1 MDYKKSVKIAS
12 ISRDVSSLS
21 LNVLMKGDSTMLDG
35 RQTVPTVHDSLREEE
50 LANIY
55 PAGFLEQLQLMSS
68 CAVYV

>member
-1 MDYKKSVKIAS
+1 
-12 ISRDVSSLS
+12 
-21 LNVLMKGDSTMLDG
+21 MLDG